1 MIINYQNLINL
12 PVITKSGQ
20 LLGKISKIEIDTDTQ
35 SIINYFIKSTNI
47 VKGLLEGELIINKNQ
62 VIVITQEKVIV
73 EDNVYKKRVEDSLS
87 LFKTTPVKSREG

>member
-1 MIINYQNLINL
+1 MIINYQNLTNL
-12 PVITKSGQ
+12 PVITESGQ

-62 VIVITQEKVIV
+62 VIAITQEKVIV
-73 EDNVYKKRVEDSLS
+73 EDNVYKKRVENSL
-87 LFKTTPVKSREG
+87 LFKTTPVKSRDG